1 MAEFGNCHVDDDLF
15 VGGALADK
23 GGFGSTAW
31 GTGKAKVRGVI
42 TATGGLCVGDTT
54 VTWRAPL
61 ATVMLGRP
69 SETDIEAQVA
79 GGIVKPVLMVTGNK
93 GIPNPGD
100 VTIGLPFPAGFTC
113 ITGLAPFTVVCGSS
127 VNFTS
132 PNYSLICAA
141 REEVGASTDIG
152 AKHFTGVQIEVSAIE
167 NLSVQHEAAPM
178 VNSAVDIAVDHI
190 SKGCSLNATTGIAK
204 KALALAG
211 KGFDIPHPTKED
223 HRLRYICLEGP
234 EVGAYIRGTLVGEDE
249 IQLPDYWKELCKLD
263 TITVNLTPVGSY
275 QKLFVKGI
283 DGTTIV
289 VGEDDGKD
297 IFCDYTVFAERRT
310 HDRLQVEYK
319 GLTPA
324 DYPGDNTEYALGGW
338 DYAEHRGEPK
348 SSDL

>member
-1 MAEFGNCHVDDDLF
+1 MAEFGSCHVADDLY
-15 VGGALADK
+15 VGGTIAGVLDTGTTWGLGPAKIK
-23 GGFGSTAW
+23 GT
-31 GTGKAKVRGVI
+31 I

-54 VTWRAPL
+54 ATFPGPL
-61 ATVMLGRP
+61 ATVMLARP
-69 SETDIEAQVA
+69 SEANLSAQKTGVLAKPVVMVA
-79 GGIVKPVLMVTGNK
+79 GSK
-93 GIPNPGD
+93 GIPNPTD
-100 VTIGLPFPAGFTC
+100 VLIGAPYPAGFTC
-113 ITGLAPFTVVCGSS
+113 LTGLAPFIVVCGGQ
-127 VNFTS
+127 VQFTATS
-132 PNYSLICAA
+132 YNLVAVA
-141 REEVGASTDIG
+141 REEVGASVDVG
-152 AKHFTGVQIEVSAIE
+152 SKHLAGTQCEVSLTE
-167 NLSVQHEAAPM
+167 NLSIQHEAAPM
-178 VNSAVDIAVDHI
+178 INSAPDFAPDFIT
-190 SKGCSLNATTGIAK
+190 KGGVSLNATMKIAT

-249 IQLPDYWKELCKLD
+249 IQLPDYWRELCKLD

-310 HDRLQVEYK
+310 HDKLQVEYK

-338 DYAEHRGEPK
+338 DYAEHKGEPK

>member
-1 MAEFGNCHVDDDLF
+1 MAELGNLHVQDDIFAGGLAASPGTTFG
-15 VGGALADK
+15 VGGNKIK
-23 GGFGSTAW
+23 GT
-31 GTGKAKVRGVI
+31 V
-42 TATGGLCVGDTT
+42 TATGGLCVGDTVAT
-54 VTWRAPL
+54 FPGPL
-61 ATVMLGRP
+61 ATVMFSKP
-69 SETDIEAQVA
+69 SETDVVAQIGA
-79 GGIVKPVLMVTGNK
+79 GSIKPVLMVSGQK

-100 VTIGLPFPAGFTC
+100 VTIGLPYPAGFTA
-113 ITGLAPFTVVCGSS
+113 ITGLAPFSIVCGSS
-127 VNFTS
+127 INMTS
-132 PNYSLICAA
+132 PNYSLISAA

-152 AKHFTGVQIEVSAIE
+152 AKHFTGVQCEVSAIE

-178 VNSAVDIAVDHI
+178 VNSAVDIAVDFI
-190 SKGCSLNATTGIAK
+190 TATGSSLNATTKIAK
-204 KALALAG
+204 SALALAG

-249 IQLPDYWKELCKLD
+249 IELPDYWRELCKLD
-263 TITVNLTPVGSY
+263 TITVNLTPVGGY

-310 HDRLQVEYK
+310 HDKLQVEYK

-338 DYAEHRGEPK
+338 DYAEHKGEPK

>member
-1 MAEFGNCHVDDDLF
+1 MAEFGNCHIDDDLF
-15 VGGALADK
+15 VGGAALDK

-31 GTGKAKVRGVI
+31 GTGKFKLKGVI

-54 VTWRAPL
+54 ATWRAPL
-61 ATVMLGRP
+61 ATVMLSRP
-69 SETDIEAQVA
+69 SETDVVAQAAGGLVKPIVMVA
-79 GGIVKPVLMVTGNK
+79 GSK

-100 VTIGLPFPAGFTC
+100 VTIGLPYPAGFTC

-132 PNYSLICAA
+132 PNYTLIATA

-152 AKHFTGVQIEVSAIE
+152 AKHFTGIQCEVSAIE
-167 NLSVQHEAAPM
+167 NMSVQHEAAPM
-178 VNSAVDIAVDHI
+178 LNSTVDIAVDHI
-190 SKGCSLNATTGIAK
+190 SKGASLNATTSIAK
-204 KALALAG
+204 AALSLAG
-211 KGFDIPHPTKED
+211 KGFDIPHPTKDD

-338 DYAEHRGEPK
+338 DYAEHKGEPK